1 MLREQD
7 RRYEGKMSVYDKR
20 DKVIT
25 CVFLLNITPGRALKE
40 SLCEVSEQG
49 LETLTLLK
57 TKTVIFSVLSLLI
70 G

>member
-1 MLREQD
+1 MLRQQD
-7 RRYEGKMSVYDKR
+7 RRYEGKMTVYDKR

-40 SLCEVSEQG
+40 SLCEVCEQG

-57 TKTVIFSVLSLLI
+57 VSSRVF
-70 G
+70 